1 MRKPRGEILNSCKL
15 FCLQRYLACVNSQ
28 QKRRVLLKPFL
39 NQKHLPYSFTMTTQS
54 AIQSHHSNTYRYL
67 PATSLP
73 ISPEKVASVLKSE
86 WDLFTKGT
94 HASALESKRAFSSL
108 PLGVTSSFQHWDPY
122 PISITSASGAYMTD
136 VDGRQLLDLSMGF
149 GAMLAG
155 HLNPIVVE
163 EIQTSLSQG
172 MLFVT
177 PSPTST
183 DAAER
188 ICKRFGI
195 DQVRFTNSGTES
207 TMYAVRVA
215 RSATEKM
222 GILKIE
228 GGYHG
233 SYDPF
238 VVSSKPA
245 LDLVGDEENPTPV
258 IDANLV
264 PGVIYVVPFNN
275 IESLERMFEKNA
287 KSIACFIVEPVLE
300 NLSIVLPDAGYLE
313 RVRELC
319 DQYNVVLIF
328 DEVKTGLTAGAHGA
342 SARLGVKP
350 DLITLAK
357 SIGGGLP
364 LAAFGGKKKYMDFV
378 SNGKMAHFGTFNGN
392 PLAMA
397 GVRAIDRICTDEAL
411 AAAEVLNLQ
420 ALTRIGDIIDE
431 YQLPA
436 HTVGFGVKG
445 CVTWSTTPVRNY
457 RDYKATDFGVAE
469 AHWLFALNR
478 GIITPPGLDEQ
489 WLISLA
495 HGQTE
500 IDLLVEDFREFAKA
514 IRA

>member
-1 MRKPRGEILNSCKL
+1 M
-15 FCLQRYLACVNSQ
+15 
-28 QKRRVLLKPFL
+28 
-39 NQKHLPYSFTMTTQS
+39 
-54 AIQSHHSNTYRYL
+54 QSHHASTFRHI
-67 PATSLP
+67 PASSKP
-73 ISPEKVASVLKSE
+73 VSPERVAQVLADE
-86 WDLFTKGT
+86 WKLFTQNTAG
-94 HASALESKRAFSSL
+94 SAAESERAFASL

-122 PISITSASGAYMTD
+122 PISIASAEGAWMTD
-136 VDGRQLLDLSMGF
+136 VDGRKLLDLSMGF

-163 EIQTSLSQG
+163 EIQTSLRQG

-222 GILKIE
+222 GILKVE

-238 VVSSKPA
+238 VVSSKPP
-245 LDLVGDEENPTPV
+245 LDKIGNPEKPKAY
-258 IDANLV
+258 IDSNLV
-264 PGVIYVVPFNN
+264 PGDIYVVPFNN
-275 IESLERMFEKNA
+275 LEALEKMFKKNS
-287 KSIACFIVEPVLE
+287 KKIACFIVEPVLE
-300 NLSIVLPDAGYLE
+300 NLAIVLPDVGYLE
-313 RVRELC
+313 GVRALC
-319 DQYNVVLIF
+319 DKYNVVLIF
-328 DEVKTGLTAGAHGA
+328 DEVKTGLTAGPKGA
-342 SARLGVKP
+342 AARLGVKP

-364 LAAFGGKKKYMDFV
+364 LAAFGGKKKYMDYV
-378 SNGKMAHFGTFNGN
+378 TNGKMAHFGTFNGN

-397 GVRAIDRICTDEAL
+397 GVRAIDRICTDEAM
-411 AAAEVLNLQ
+411 AKAEAFNMQ
-420 ALTRIGDIIDE
+420 ALDRISAIIDE
-431 YQLPA
+431 FELPA

-445 CVTWSTTPVRNY
+445 CVTWSTNPVRNY
-457 RDYKATDFGVAE
+457 RDYKATDFGIAE
-469 AHWLFALNR
+469 AHWLFSLNR

-495 HGQTE
+495 HGQAE
-500 IDLLVEDFREFAKA
+500 IDLLVEDFREFAIA
-514 IRA
+514 LRA

>member
-1 MRKPRGEILNSCKL
+1 M
-15 FCLQRYLACVNSQ
+15 
-28 QKRRVLLKPFL
+28 
-39 NQKHLPYSFTMTTQS
+39 YSSM
-54 AIQSHHSNTYRYL
+54 QSHHASTFRHV
-67 PATSLP
+67 PASSKP
-73 ISPEKVASVLKSE
+73 VSRERVAQVLADE
-86 WDLFTKGT
+86 WKLFTKNTAG
-94 HASALESKRAFSSL
+94 SAAESERAFASL

-122 PISITSASGAYMTD
+122 PISIASAEGAWMTD
-136 VDGRQLLDLSMGF
+136 VDGRKLLDLSMGF

-163 EIQTSLSQG
+163 EIQTSLRQG

-183 DAAER
+183 DAAEL

-222 GILKIE
+222 GILKVE

-238 VVSSKPA
+238 VVSSKPP
-245 LDLVGDEENPTPV
+245 LDKIGNPEKPKAY
-258 IDANLV
+258 IDSNLV
-264 PGVIYVVPFNN
+264 PGDIYVVPFNN
-275 IESLERMFEKNA
+275 LVALEKMFKKNA
-287 KSIACFIVEPVLE
+287 KKIACFIVEPVLE
-300 NLSIVLPDAGYLE
+300 NLAIVLPDAGYLE
-313 RVRELC
+313 GVRALC
-319 DQYNVVLIF
+319 DKYNVVLIF
-328 DEVKTGLTAGAHGA
+328 DEVKTGLTAGPKGA
-342 SARLGVKP
+342 AARLGVKP

-364 LAAFGGKKKYMDFV
+364 LAAFGGKKKYMDYV
-378 SNGKMAHFGTFNGN
+378 TNGKMAHFGTFNGN

-397 GVRAIDRICTDEAL
+397 GIRAIDRICTDEAM
-411 AAAEVLNLQ
+411 AKAEAFNMQ
-420 ALTRIGDIIDE
+420 ALDRISAIIDE
-431 YQLPA
+431 FELPA

-445 CVTWSTTPVRNY
+445 CVTWSTKPVRNY
-457 RDYKATDFGVAE
+457 RDYKATDFGIAE
-469 AHWLFALNR
+469 AHWLFSLNR

-495 HGQTE
+495 HGQAE
-500 IDLLVEDFREFAKA
+500 IDLLVEDFREFAIA
-514 IRA
+514 LRA

>member
-1 MRKPRGEILNSCKL
+1 
-15 FCLQRYLACVNSQ
+15 
-28 QKRRVLLKPFL
+28 
-39 NQKHLPYSFTMTTQS
+39 LPYSFTMNTKT
-54 AIQSHHSNTYRYL
+54 AIQSQHAATHRYV
-67 PATSLP
+67 PTSSKP
-73 ISPEKVASVLKSE
+73 ISPEKVASVLSAE
-86 WDLFTKGT
+86 WELFTKNTKGS
-94 HASALESKRAFSSL
+94 ASESARAHQSL

-122 PISITSASGAYMTD
+122 PISIVSAQGAYMTD

-155 HLNPIVVE
+155 HLNPVVIE
-163 EIQTSLSQG
+163 EVQAQMQQG

-215 RSATEKM
+215 RSATEKL
-222 GILKIE
+222 GILKVE

-238 VVSSKPA
+238 VVSAKPPLNKA
-245 LDLVGDEENPTPV
+245 GRADKPTPYV
-258 IDANLV
+258 EPNLV
-264 PGVIYVVPFNN
+264 TGDVYVVPYNN
-275 IESLERMFEKNA
+275 IPALEKMFKKNA
-287 KSIACFIVEPVLE
+287 KKIACFIVEPVLE
-300 NLSIVLPDAGYLE
+300 NIAIVLPDAGYLE

-342 SARLGVKP
+342 AMRLGVQP

-364 LAAFGGKKKYMDFV
+364 LAAFGGKKKYMDLV
-378 SNGKMAHFGTFNGN
+378 TNGKMAHFGTFNGN

-397 GVRAIDRICTDEAL
+397 GVRAIDRICSDEAL
-411 AAAEVLNLQ
+411 ATAEDFNLQ
-420 ALTRIGDIIDE
+420 ALIRIGDIIDE

-445 CVTWSTTPVRNY
+445 CVTWSTKPVRNY

-469 AHWLFALNR
+469 AHWLFAINR
-478 GIITPPGLDEQ
+478 GNHYAPG
-489 WLISLA
+489 A
-495 HGQTE
+495 
-500 IDLLVEDFREFAKA
+500 R
-514 IRA
+514 

>member
-1 MRKPRGEILNSCKL
+1 M
-15 FCLQRYLACVNSQ
+15 
-28 QKRRVLLKPFL
+28 
-39 NQKHLPYSFTMTTQS
+39 YSSM
-54 AIQSHHSNTYRYL
+54 QSHHASTFRHV
-67 PATSLP
+67 PASSKP
-73 ISPEKVASVLKSE
+73 VSPERVAQVLADE
-86 WDLFTKGT
+86 WKLFTKNTAG
-94 HASALESKRAFSSL
+94 SAAESKRAFASL

-122 PISITSASGAYMTD
+122 PISIASAEGAWMTD
-136 VDGRQLLDLSMGF
+136 VDGRKLLDLSMGF

-163 EIQTSLSQG
+163 EIQTSLRQG

-222 GILKIE
+222 GILKVE

-238 VVSSKPA
+238 VVSSKPP
-245 LDLVGDEENPTPV
+245 LDKIGNPDKPKAY
-258 IDANLV
+258 IDSNLV
-264 PGVIYVVPFNN
+264 PGDIYVVPFNN
-275 IESLERMFEKNA
+275 LEALEKMFKKNS
-287 KSIACFIVEPVLE
+287 KKIACFIVEPVLE
-300 NLSIVLPDAGYLE
+300 NLAIVLPDVGYLE
-313 RVRELC
+313 GVRALC
-319 DQYNVVLIF
+319 DKYDVVLIF
-328 DEVKTGLTAGAHGA
+328 DEVKTGLTAGPKGA
-342 SARLGVKP
+342 AARLGVKP

-364 LAAFGGKKKYMDFV
+364 LAAFGGKKKYMDYV

-397 GVRAIDRICTDEAL
+397 GIRAIDRICTDEAM
-411 AAAEVLNLQ
+411 AKAEALNMQ
-420 ALTRIGDIIDE
+420 ALDRISAIIDE
-431 YQLPA
+431 FELPA

-457 RDYKATDFGVAE
+457 RDYKATDFGIAE
-469 AHWLFALNR
+469 AHWLFSLNR

-495 HGQTE
+495 HGQAE
-500 IDLLVEDFREFAKA
+500 IDLLVEDFREFAIA
-514 IRA
+514 LRG